1 MTRAA
6 ALVLL
11 LALGAL
17 GRAETPA
24 RQQTP
29 GADDGVSVDEIEKDY
44 LDRLGKA
51 QDARDWRTF
60 FAHVQK
66 GLQSK
71 ATKVVSIGKD
81 RWVGLREF
89 LCGRIAALPP
99 EALEHYRLHHDGPAA
114 AEFAR
119 ARATGTRRDLERA
132 ADVYFFASAADEVI
146 DGLAQAAFD
155 EGRAGEAAS
164 LWLRLLRHYPDPDA
178 PRALLVARAALA
190 CRAAADEN
198 LLADLRAWVAEKKV
212 AGTVHAAGR
221 DTDLQAFLGA
231 VEIVPAPPPAPAA
244 REPWV
249 RTAVDR
255 ERRGGVAN
263 DIKRWTYDFASDRG
277 EASAEPPA
285 QPNVQRR
292 GRVILRND
300 PNTAGTAPPDYPY
313 FPAYAKVRGRDYVV
327 FTDGTRVL
335 AVDPGRV
342 RPGSAA
348 SGVYWKYPAD
358 RSILRGGAVQGG
370 AYGRPYA
377 GAAVDG
383 EHAFVTMYS
392 RLDTRPREGGG
403 QDPFEGLT
411 AIKCLHLPSGRV
423 VWDTDLEPLLTE
435 SKKLAFYE
443 KAFSYTGPP
452 VVSGDRV
459 FVGVSSSPNGEQES
473 WVLCLDRATGRA
485 IWSTPIATLAAAGG
499 GRMAM
504 FMGRASGALYQTTL
518 LVQGGLVYVQTNIGA
533 VAALGAVT
541 GDIRWLSRYPRSGL
555 RTQNTG
561 MADGTFIRG
570 ANWPVAWKGRLYLL
584 PQDRPDLLSF
594 EASTGRPAALPPLRV
609 LREERPVEM
618 RELHQLLGVV
628 NDWLVIGGMLTH
640 VIRLKDFTAFTLAAS
655 DTHASGRGAIQD
667 GQVYLPVCSTGAG
680 GDDRGGAG
688 GPQTGVLGVYAP
700 PPSWRCTGQTP
711 WKGPAEYGNLLVA
724 GDYLVVATDKLSVY
738 TEVETLRREY
748 AHRLAATPPRADV
761 LLEYGDAM
769 RENDRL
775 EEAAEAYLGFIRAA
789 EGDPR
794 WDARSRQVRRDLH
807 AIFLRRGD
815 ETADPARAL
824 ELFAYAKSFAYDE
837 ASRAEATRRLA
848 GTYEKAS
855 RWKEAVGQYQ
865 ELIERAR
872 SHYHRQGEEVRKL
885 WQHAR
890 ERVDDIVRKS
900 PEAYEEV
907 EKRAAEALAKAR
919 EGGEEALRGVLD
931 RFPNSKSAR
940 DAWNA
945 LRDRL
950 RLEGGLER
958 LRGLYKDFEER
969 FKESLDFDAH
979 KDLLELLEKLK
990 DGERMRFEL
999 DRFEARFGGRTVG
1012 EEAVAAWVAR
1022 KRAALASDAPG
1033 PRTAKPGPATLVGQL
1048 DPFTPP
1054 GDAQAAGGGLRPLQP
1069 AGAVPAGMPSGAD
1082 VFARG
1087 SSVELWDVAGR
1098 ARLWARPKFG
1108 VWAGFSITEKDVVSL
1123 VAADSPAER
1132 AGMRKD
1138 DVLVSIDGLV
1148 GAEAAQQ
1155 LLASKEPGMSVEA
1168 LVLRAGKEQRLKLEL
1183 APPPAELAPRVLGA
1197 AWTRDGSLA
1206 VVWEDGVQAF
1216 DPATGAPRWIFRD
1229 VASGAE
1235 VRSFRA
1241 VEGRLVLYEDDRE
1254 ERRKAAPDAKAAGV
1268 RARVLALNDF
1278 TGDVA
1283 WAYAMDVEPLPQG
1296 GVESEARL
1304 FGRPTGPHVGVLQT
1318 VTRGGNRE
1326 EYLWT
1331 FRSDAGGKPEKR
1343 SLPGRLAAHAVDEER
1358 GIFYAVCEVSDRQDR
1373 ILLSRSL
1380 DADRKDFKAIDI
1392 PLKATDL
1399 APPGVPSFA
1408 LAAEGDVLCLLGV
1421 AGPETRLR
1429 VFKGGQAAGA
1439 LTLPEGRTLPPQGKP
1454 TARLEGGVLAVYTV
1468 PKDAGGEPR
1477 AFLTA
1482 YRAASGELLWDAPA
1496 PVAGS
1501 SGAQWSIDGAGG
1513 RLLVLSSP
1521 QGAPPGRPAE
1531 GGVAAVYDLAAEGYL
1546 RLVRSPLAGAPD
1558 PVLFSR
1564 GRLYILGREKT
1575 DVYVE

>member
-6 ALVLL
+6 ALALL
-11 LALGAL
+11 LALGA
-17 GRAETPA
+17 PA
-24 RQQTP
+24 APQQAP
-29 GADDGVSVDEIEKDY
+29 GPDDGVSVDEIEKDY
-44 LDRLGKA
+44 LDRLGRA

-71 ATKVVSIGKD
+71 ATKVVAVGKD

-89 LCGRIAALPP
+89 LSGRIAALPP
-99 EALEHYRLHHDGPAA
+99 EALEHYRLHQDGPAA

-119 ARATGTRRDLERA
+119 ARASGTRRDLERA
-132 ADVYFFASAADEVI
+132 ADTFFFTSGADEVL
-146 DGLAQAAFD
+146 DGLAQSAFD

-164 LWLRLLRHYPDPDA
+164 LWLRLLNHYPDPDA
-178 PRALLVARAALA
+178 PRALLAARCAMA
-190 CRAAADEN
+190 CRAAGDEN
-198 LLADLRAWVAEKKV
+198 LLAELRAWVVDKKIS
-212 AGTVHAAGR
+212 GTVHVGGR
-221 DTDLQAFLGA
+221 ETDLQAFLGA
-231 VEIVPAPPPAPAA
+231 VEIVPPPPSAPAP

-249 RTAVDR
+249 RPVVER
-255 ERRGGVAN
+255 ERRAGVAN
-263 DIKRWTYDFASDRG
+263 DIKRWTYDFSADRG
-277 EASAEPPA
+277 EAAAEPP
-285 QPNVQRR
+285 PPPVVPGRR
-292 GRVILRND
+292 RPAVMRVD
-300 PNTAGTAPPDYPY
+300 PSGGAAPPDYPF
-313 FPAYAKVRGRDYVV
+313 FPAYAQVRGRDYVV

-335 AVDPGRV
+335 AIDPSRV
-342 RPGSAA
+342 RPGSSAA
-348 SGVYWKYPAD
+348 GVYWKYPPD
-358 RSILRGGAVQGG
+358 RSILRGGAAQAG

-377 GAAVDG
+377 GVAVDG
-383 EHAFVTMYS
+383 EYAFVTMYS
-392 RLDTRPREGGG
+392 RLESRPREGGG

-411 AIKCLHLPSGRV
+411 AVKCLHLPSGRA
-423 VWDTDLEPLLTE
+423 VWDTDLDPLLAE
-435 SKKLAFYE
+435 FKKLAFYE
-443 KAFSYTGPP
+443 RAFTYTGPP

-459 FVGVSSSPNGEQES
+459 FLGLSGSPNGEQES
-473 WVLCLDRATGRA
+473 GVLCLDRATGRPL
-485 IWSTPIATLAAAGG
+485 WSTPLATLAAAGG

-504 FMGRASGALYQTTL
+504 FMGRVSSGLYQTTL
-518 LVQGGLVYVQTNIGA
+518 LVQGGVVYAQTNVGA
-533 VAALGAVT
+533 VAALGAAT
-541 GDIRWLSRYPRSGL
+541 GDIRWLTRYPRSGL

-561 MADGTFIRG
+561 MADGTFIRA

-594 EASTGRPAALPPLRV
+594 EASNGRAAALPPLRV

-655 DTHASGRGAIQD
+655 DTHASGRGTIHPD

-680 GDDRGGAG
+680 GDDRGAGA
-688 GPQTGVLGVYAP
+688 PPTGVLGVYAP

-711 WKGPAEYGNLLVA
+711 WKGPAEHGNLLVA

-775 EEAAEAYLGFIRAA
+775 EEAAEAYLRFIRAA

-794 WDARSRQVRRDLH
+794 WEARSRQVRRDLH

-824 ELFAYAKSFAYDE
+824 ELYAYAKSFAFDE
-837 ASRAEATRRLA
+837 ASRAEATKRLA

-872 SHYHRQGEEVRKL
+872 GHYHRQGEEVRKL

-890 ERVDDIVRKS
+890 DRVDDIVKKS

-919 EGGEEALRGVLD
+919 EGGEEALKGVLD
-931 RFPNSKSAR
+931 LFPNSRSAR
-940 DAWNA
+940 EAWNA

-950 RLEGGLER
+950 RLDGGLER
-958 LRGLYKDFEER
+958 LRGLYKDFEDR

-979 KDLLELLEKLK
+979 KEFLELLEKLK
-990 DGERMRFEL
+990 DGERMRVEL
-999 DRFEARFGGRTVG
+999 DRFEARFAGRAVA
-1012 EEAVAAWVAR
+1012 EEPVAAWAAK
-1022 KRAALASDAPG
+1022 KRAALPAGAPA
-1033 PRTAKPGPATLVGQL
+1033 PRPAKPGPATLVTEL
-1048 DPFTPP
+1048 EAFVVPADP
-1054 GDAQAAGGGLRPLQP
+1054 ASAGGGLRPLRP
-1069 AGAVPAGMPSGAD
+1069 EGAVPAGLPPVAD

-1087 SSVELWDVAGR
+1087 SSVELWDVAAR
-1098 ARLWARPKFG
+1098 TRLWARPKAG
-1108 VWAGFSITEKDVVSL
+1108 AWAGFSITEKDA
-1123 VAADSPAER
+1123 VAAVVPGSPAER
-1132 AGMRKD
+1132 AGLRKD
-1138 DVLVSIDGLV
+1138 DVLAAVDGLAD
-1148 GAEAAQQ
+1148 AEAAHR
-1155 LLASKEPGMSVEA
+1155 LLAGKEPGMSAE
-1168 LVLRAGKEQRLKLEL
+1168 LHVLRAGKELRLRLEL
-1183 APPPAELAPRVLGA
+1183 AAPPAELAPRILGA

-1206 VVWEDGVQAF
+1206 VVWEDGAAAF
-1216 DPATGAPRWIFRD
+1216 DPATGARRWAFRD
-1229 VASGAE
+1229 LAGGGAL
-1235 VRSFRA
+1235 RAFRA

-1254 ERRKAAPDAKAAGV
+1254 ERRRQPPDAKAAGV

-1283 WAYAMDVEPLPQG
+1283 WAYALDVEPLPQG
-1296 GVESEARL
+1296 GLEADARL
-1304 FGRPTGPHVGVLQT
+1304 FGRPGGGHVGVLQT

-1331 FRSDAGGKPEKR
+1331 FRADAGGKPEKR

-1358 GIFYAVCEVSDRQDR
+1358 GIFYGVCEVSDRQDR
-1373 ILLSRSL
+1373 ILLSRPL
-1380 DADRKDFKAIDI
+1380 DPERKDFKAIDL
-1392 PLKATDL
+1392 PLKASDL
-1399 APPGVPSFA
+1399 APPGAPAFA
-1408 LAAEGDVLCLLGV
+1408 LAVEGDLVCLAAV
-1421 AGPETRLR
+1421 AGAEARLR
-1429 VFKGGQAAGA
+1429 VLKGGQPAVTLA
-1439 LTLPEGRTLPPQGKP
+1439 LPEGRTLPAQGGP
-1454 TARLEGGVLAVYTV
+1454 TIHLEGGVLAVYTV
-1468 PKDAGGEPR
+1468 PKEAGGEPR

-1482 YRAASGELLWDAPA
+1482 YRAAAGELLWDAPA

-1501 SGAQWSIDGAGG
+1501 SGARWALDSDGG
-1513 RLLVLSSP
+1513 RLLALSSL
-1521 QGAPPGRPAE
+1521 QGAAPGRPAE

-1546 RLVRSPLAGAPD
+1546 RLVRSPLAGTPD

-1564 GRLYILGREKT
+1564 GRLYLLGRDKT
-1575 DVYVE
+1575 QVYVE